1 MSIFTAVQCEA
12 IHKWFKEDT
21 TGSSFTEFMDWVNEN
36 TKKKKSKSSKKD
48 MDPNRVKRPVPASWM
63 YREEKREEIIRDHFD
78 GEAVKG
84 NLIAKKAQELWTLLS
99 DEEKRP
105 YEDKRNILWNEY
117 TLAKGNEPKETHK
130 PKEEFTFKKYDVD
143 VDVPEGWNGPYEGKY
158 LHKYVTDLGKIVGK
172 GLFST
177 LEEAMEAASRNDN
190 CKGVTLCK
198 FGYTLREGGEPRT
211 NPKYEATSWV
221 KSSVKKSSGK
231 KSSGKKSSVKK
242 SSEKKSSGKKSS
254 DKPKG
259 KSVGW
264 VADNEDSEHDES
276 DNEEEDEKENEK
288 KRQEFAE
295 GILESDEDEEE
306 DEDEDEDEYEA
317 EVVEWTYD
325 GQEYLLDE
333 ETHIV
338 YSSETQEPIGKRTK
352 KGGKWTLKLD

>member
-259 KSVGW
+259 KSVGDCEC
-264 VADNEDSEHDES
+264 DNEGSDYDES
-276 DNEEEDEKENEK
+276 DKDEHVDVKLEEKR
-288 KRQEFAE
+288 RQEAE
-295 GILESDEDEEE
+295 RILESDEEDE

-317 EVVEWTYD
+317 EVVEWTYE

-333 ETHIV
+333 ESHIV
-338 YSSETQEPIGKRTK
+338 YSSKTQEPIGKRTK
-352 KGGKWTLKLD
+352 KAGKWTLKLD